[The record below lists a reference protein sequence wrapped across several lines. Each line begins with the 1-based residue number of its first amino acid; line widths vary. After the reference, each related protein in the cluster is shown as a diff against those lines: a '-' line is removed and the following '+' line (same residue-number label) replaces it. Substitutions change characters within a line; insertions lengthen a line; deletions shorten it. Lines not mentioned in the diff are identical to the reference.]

1 MLECWNAETQ
11 TVVMAFAL
19 EEAEV
24 GEALAAPERP
34 LLDLRDP
41 VGDGH
46 VGDLPVPIE
55 LLLPTPV
62 HDGLRHLR
70 RAGRA
75 GSRGGRRS

>member
-1 MLECWNAETQ
+1 MDAIFDDDYF
-11 TVVMAFAL
+11 MRKAL

-24 GEALAAPERP
+24 GEARAPRERAH
-34 LLDLRDP
+34 LYLGDP

-46 VGDLPVPIE
+46 VGDILVLVALHHPAR
-55 LLLPTPV
+55 V